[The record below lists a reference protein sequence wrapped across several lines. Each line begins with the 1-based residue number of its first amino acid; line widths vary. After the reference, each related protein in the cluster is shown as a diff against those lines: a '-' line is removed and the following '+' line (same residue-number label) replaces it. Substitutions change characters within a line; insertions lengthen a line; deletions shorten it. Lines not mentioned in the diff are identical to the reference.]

1 MGGVNR
7 FQSTAKINT
16 PVSGMMQVVPNEES
30 AEGIVVVSEPVS
42 SLRLLGVD
50 EDCGKSAGS
59 KARTKEE
66 EATGGE
72 L

>member
-1 MGGVNR
+1 MAPYVAMR
-7 FQSTAKINT
+7 S
-16 PVSGMMQVVPNEES
+16 VLPNEES

-42 SLRLLGVD
+42 SLRLLGAD
-50 EDCGKSAGS
+50 EECGKLIWS

-66 EATGGE
+66 EATGGG